1 MVVVMM
7 IMRVVGMMMAM
18 KDDDNEGD
26 GIEITYDGR
35 DIMYMEIIIVVIV
48 MTASQC
54 VT

>member
-7 IMRVVGMMMAM
+7 IMMVLVMMTM
-18 KDDDNEGD
+18 KDDDNEGNN
-26 GIEITYDGR
+26 IEITYDGR